1 MSYIGLQYA
10 DNATLFNGTLTTTG
24 VGTAIDTTGYV
35 QSVWQLSG
43 NTFSGIITVENSLDG
58 VYWTPTFVTELSSLG
73 QKSQIEVDGVYLVKA
88 DSRYIRYNVTNISGT
103 ATLLILGNNYLSS
116 NPVDRVS
123 LAMDET
129 NNTPLNVK
137 LQLQNSGVK
146 QDLSGAF
153 ILSDAPQSVNAYV
166 PIGGQ
171 IVIDTLGYQS
181 LHITTGSTF
190 AATSGVQAST
200 DGLIYTPIM
209 PIVGGSTAGPWV
221 GQTTLVA
228 SSNYTYTINARY
240 AKIVATTAGSIT
252 YTLRNTAP
260 QLIGQNLTHFGGTVF
275 ITGGVAGVPSVGGPV
290 ANAGTAGTNNP
301 VQVGGVD
308 SGALVRRFLTDT
320 VGSLSVGGSVAVGSA
335 PAATSFPLI
344 TGGIDPTGLSRR
356 LTSTM
361 LGDLITANRT
371 VPTSNAVL
379 GSATTGN
386 APITNAGFNNQV
398 ALSVQDTSEY
408 DGQDQVEL
416 LAQILQELKIL
427 NQQIFELPRI
437 QAAAFQGS
445 TVPATGTNV
454 QLGDEP
460 TQMRNDASLF
470 INQQ

>member
-24 VGTAIDTTGYV
+24 VGSAIDTTGYV

-43 NTFSGIITVENSLDG
+43 NTFSGIITVETSLDG
-58 VYWTPTFVTELSSLG
+58 VYWSPTIVTELASLG
-73 QKSQIEVDGVYLVKA
+73 PKSQIETDGVYLVKA
-88 DSRYIRYNVTNISGT
+88 DGRYIRYNVTNISGT

-137 LQLQNSGVK
+137 LQLQNSGIK
-146 QDLSGAF
+146 QDASGAF
-153 ILSDAPQSVNAYV
+153 ILSDAPTAVTTVQLAT
-166 PIGGQ
+166 GGTT
-171 IVIDTLGYQS
+171 VIDTTGYQTIH
-181 LHITTGSTF
+181 LTTSATF
-190 AATSGVQAST
+190 AATGGIAFSNDGVTYVQAPMST
-200 DGLIYTPIM
+200 VPG
-209 PIVGGSTAGPWV
+209 VWST
-221 GQTTLVA
+221 TFVA
-228 SSNYTYTINARY
+228 LTNYTIPVQGRF
-240 AKIVATTAGSIT
+240 AKIIATSAGQFTYYLRNIPSQLTGQNLAAIGGTGVSATTA
-252 YTLRNTAP
+252 
-260 QLIGQNLTHFGGTVF
+260 QLGMNIVQYGGTAV
-275 ITGGVAGVPSVGGPV
+275 ITGGVAGVPAAGGP
-290 ANAGTAGTNNP
+290 NTTGTATTTNP
-301 VQVGGVD
+301 LQI
-308 SGALVRRFLTDT
+308 GAIDPLNIVRR
-320 VGSLSVGGSVAVGSA
+320 A
-335 PAATSFPLI
+335 
-344 TGGIDPTGLSRR
+344 
-356 LTSTM
+356 TSTM
-361 LGDLITANRT
+361 LGDLITSNRT
-371 VPTSNAVL
+371 VPSSNAAL

-427 NQQIFELPRI
+427 NQQIYELPKV

-445 TVPATGTNV
+445 TVPATGTIV